1 MRVVHTSYPYA
12 MAWQVISGR
21 SPTPYEPCAVDSRWC
36 IAPLLRNLL
45 NENPSARPSA
55 LQLKEGLA

>member
-1 MRVVHTSYPYA
+1 

-21 SPTPYEPCAVDSRWC
+21 SPTPYEPCAVDSRWS

>member
-1 MRVVHTSYPYA
+1 

-21 SPTPYEPCAVDSRWC
+21 SPSPYEPRAVDSRWR
-36 IAPLLRNLL
+36 IAPLLRDLL
-45 NENPSARPSA
+45 NRMLNRSPSARPSA

>member
-1 MRVVHTSYPYA
+1 

-21 SPTPYEPCAVDSRWC
+21 SPSPYEPCAVDRRWR

-45 NENPSARPSA
+45 DETPSARPSA